1 VDFLARA
8 PGNVDKGQSSP
19 TVAGGATARH
29 TSLPDPAINR
39 ARRRRCLT
47 RLPRNLH
54 WMTHSTE
61 HEPSLAPLPF
71 ARDAVIVPVHFRAGT
86 VPQKVRRFGTGS
98 HLRTV
103 RTAVALECGGASALQ
118 VRRSLRRQARPLRFR
133 LAHRLCR
140 KTVVV
145 LAVAVPTHCGDDQQN
160 DETFHVF
167 RYSEEKPFA
176 GNSSWLSGQ
185 GKGLAAISTVNDW
198 KPDSRQPQEWPPNS
212 AWRTPVGPWRR
223 FPSADDHAC
232 CLRERRSYRG
242 SWQRITSASRRQS
255 R

>member
-1 VDFLARA
+1 MDFLARA

-160 DETFHVF
+160 DESFHAF
-167 RYSEEKPFA
+167 RYSEGSPCPAILVGCRDKGKACRRIPSSTI
-176 GNSSWLSGQ
+176 GNQTLVSPKSG
-185 GKGLAAISTVNDW
+185 
-198 KPDSRQPQEWPPNS
+198 RHNS
-212 AWRTPVGPWRR
+212 AWRTPVVPWRL